1 MKHIT
6 SIKTIVLLIATL
18 ITLKFSAQE
27 IQDPGA
33 MVTDRPD
40 QTESPSLVTKGYVQV
55 ETGGFYTQ
63 DEDQGFKTEA
73 IGYNTTLVRYGL
85 LDNLELRLGL
95 DFVETRFSN
104 DGDEFENKLSGFS
117 PMLLG
122 VKVGITEEKG
132 ALPQIGLLGHLRLPF
147 TAGSDYKPETTGAD
161 FRFSFAHTLSE
172 KSSLS
177 YNLGAQWGDDS
188 PEIAYVYTL
197 VYGYSI
203 TDKIGA
209 YVELYGD
216 LPENNS
222 ANHLWDTGFTYLL
235 KPNVQLDATIG
246 SGLNT
251 NQDLLVSAGV
261 SFRLPK

>member
-6 SIKTIVLLIATL
+6 SIKIIVLLSVMLTTL
-18 ITLKFSAQE
+18 NMSAQE
-27 IQDPGA
+27 TQDPGA

-40 QTESPSLVTKGYVQV
+40 QTESPALVTKGYIQV
-55 ETGGFYTQ
+55 ETGAFFTQ
-63 DEDQGFKTEA
+63 DEDEGFKTEA

-104 DGDEFENKLSGFS
+104 DGNEFDNKLSGFT

-122 VKVGITEEKG
+122 VKVGIAEENG
-132 ALPQIGLLGHLRLPF
+132 VLPKIGLLGHLRLPL

-188 PEIAYVYTL
+188 PEIAYIYTL

-203 TDKIGA
+203 TNKLGA

-222 ANHLWDTGFTYLL
+222 ANHLWDAGFTYLL
-235 KPNVQLDATIG
+235 KPNFQLDATIG